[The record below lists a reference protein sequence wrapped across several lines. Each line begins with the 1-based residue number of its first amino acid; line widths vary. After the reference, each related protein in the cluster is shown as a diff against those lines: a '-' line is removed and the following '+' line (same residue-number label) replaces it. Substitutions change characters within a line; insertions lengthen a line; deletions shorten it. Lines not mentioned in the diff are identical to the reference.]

1 MRAGVAAEA
10 DCAQFPLWVV
20 HLPESAAAN
29 PVLGWLQSE
38 AYLGVVSF
46 GGVSLQLS
54 LILATFSIRMAAAW
68 MALRL
73 YRRSRELRFAI
84 VTFALAVSALI
95 PFFDLVNPPQDFV
108 GEWLP
113 SVAGGLAVL
122 LMAVILVRTLT
133 ELSQKFDEVR
143 VAHDALE
150 QRVAERTA
158 ALQQA
163 NSSLENE
170 VVERKRV
177 ESALRTSEAS
187 LKQKQAELEKLA
199 GKLIAAQ
206 EDERRRLA
214 RELHDHL
221 SQSLAAL
228 ALELANV
235 QRGSDGEPAKLRS
248 GLRHI
253 EGSVHKLADDIHD
266 MSRLLHPSILDDLG
280 LEAAVRADCARFSE
294 RERIA
299 VRVDSHD
306 VPAKLPPDVALS
318 LYRITQESLHNVAK
332 HAGARRATVTILGE
346 EDAVRLIVEDSGV
359 GFDSDRVKDKS
370 GLGLISMSERVRLL
384 EGTLEVRSEPGFG
397 TRIEV
402 TAPIERRLHEQAAS
416 LAS

>member
-1 MRAGVAAEA
+1 ME
-10 DCAQFPLWVV
+10 
-20 HLPESAAAN
+20 
-29 PVLGWLQSE
+29 LG
-38 AYLGVVSF
+38 
-46 GGVSLQLS
+46 

-68 MALRL
+68 VALRL
-73 YRRSRELRFAI
+73 YRRSRETRFAI

-95 PFFDLVNPPQDFV
+95 PFVDLANPPQNFV

-113 SVAGGLAVL
+113 SAVGGMAML
-122 LMAVILVRTLT
+122 LTAVILVRTLT
-133 ELSQKFDEVR
+133 ELSNKFDEVR

-150 QRVAERTA
+150 QRVTERTA
-158 ALQQA
+158 ALRQA
-163 NSSLENE
+163 NSSLESE

-177 ESALRTSEAS
+177 ENALRTSEAA

-235 QRGSDGEPAKLRS
+235 QRGSEEAPAKLRH
-248 GLRHI
+248 GLSHI

-280 LEAAVRADCARFSE
+280 LDAAVRADCARFSE

-299 VRVDSHD
+299 VRVESQD
-306 VPAKLPPDVALS
+306 VPAKLPPDVALT
-318 LYRITQESLHNVAK
+318 LYRITQEALRNIAK
-332 HAGARRATVTILGE
+332 HADSKQASVTILGE
-346 EDAVRLIVEDSGV
+346 DDSVRLIVEDFGV
-359 GFDSDRVKDKS
+359 GFDVESAKKKS

-384 EGTLEVRSEPGFG
+384 NGTLEVSSEPGRG
-397 TRIEV
+397 ARIEV
-402 TAPIERRLHEQAAS
+402 TAPVERNEYEQAAS